1 MNVPAGRRTY
11 KTNRA
16 ETTYGLDTNDMAVFG
31 VVLMVTYTALEISVS
46 SIILKGVI
54 LGAVGLATW
63 MLWWPLKDTIQPKLA
78 VHHLSWH
85 ATADLLEV
93 RATGRTP
100 VPLCVE
106 LVRTEPASRHSHN
119 QGSSLPA
126 LLERP
131 AAHAHPPIEVHT

>member
-1 MNVPAGRRTY
+1 MSLPAGRRTY

-31 VVLMVTYTALEISVS
+31 VVLLVTYTALEISVS
-46 SIILKGVI
+46 NLVLKGVI

-63 MLWWPLKDTIQPKLA
+63 MIWWPIKDTIQPKIA
-78 VHHLSWH
+78 VHHLGWH

-100 VPLCVE
+100 VPLCVQMPSNAAGTAHE
-106 LVRTEPASRHSHN
+106 QSTKEM
-119 QGSSLPA
+119 PA

-131 AAHAHPPIEVHT
+131 APHTHPPLEVQP

>member
-1 MNVPAGRRTY
+1 MNLPAGRRTY

-63 MLWWPLKDTIQPKLA
+63 MLWWPRVMDSIGLRIVVSCADSTIA
-78 VHHLSWH
+78 RSS
-85 ATADLLEV
+85 V
-93 RATGRTP
+93 RRSY
-100 VPLCVE
+100 V
-106 LVRTEPASRHSHN
+106 
-119 QGSSLPA
+119 
-126 LLERP
+126 
-131 AAHAHPPIEVHT
+131 